1 MHGRRRRLPFSIL
14 SLVFLLPA
22 HMAGDEGAD
31 AARFGV
37 VVEEVAPGSGAHKAG
52 VQPGDVIVSWSRA
65 PAPPANPEAAEG
77 RIASPFDLA
86 GVEIEQVH
94 RGPVVLA
101 GRRGEEVMSWTLP
114 RLALGLTVRP
124 PLAPEL
130 LALYQGGKDLIGA
143 KKAAEGVARW
153 RAAAI
158 RAKDEGQGFV
168 GAWLLATAARALN
181 EAKSWTEAD
190 AAWEEAAREATAA
203 SRPDAAAQIL
213 WQRGTALY
221 NRREKGAEEHF
232 SRSLALGQARDPN
245 SLAVAR
251 DLHALAEA
259 VFDLRRDHSG
269 AVPHYE
275 RALEIRERLA
285 PDSIILADTLN
296 RLGFI
301 AYQRGDLR
309 AQEAYTRRALAIQER
324 LDPDGLGVARSLTTL
339 AILMRDR
346 GDPTAED
353 YDQRALGIRERLAP
367 DSLSVAAS
375 LNNLGVHAR
384 ARGDLAAAEDYHQR
398 ALAIKERLAP
408 GSAEVLMSLANLA
421 AIHYHRGDHAAAEQG
436 YRSAHR
442 ILERL
447 APDSLDVALVLRNL
461 GEVALDRG
469 DLVAAEENYRRAL
482 TINEKLAPGSST
494 VVSAL
499 DSIGKVAI
507 KRGDLDS
514 AEETLRRALSIAQ
527 SSALESEYT
536 ADAWRNLGHVARQR
550 GNLPTAEEHYHRALA
565 IVGRI
570 APQSAQEA
578 ETLHDLAVIHLRSD
592 RKEQA
597 AALLLR
603 ALDTLEALKARLG
616 GTEEARVGFAAKF
629 ATYYHEAVEVLIG
642 LERPAEA
649 LHVLERSRARSL
661 LALLAERDVL
671 FSADLPAELARER
684 RMADAD
690 YDRVQKKLA
699 DLDPARD
706 DAEIQ
711 KLVGR
716 LKELRQ
722 TQEDIASRIR
732 KASPRFAALQY
743 PEPLDLQRVRAT
755 LDPDTVFLAYSVG
768 AETTVL
774 FVVQPADVPGPGLR
788 TVLLP
793 IGEKALREK
802 VEAFRWGIQRP
813 EAGGKAALADQGAEL
828 YELLIRPAESEA
840 AASRRLLLGPD
851 GPLHS
856 LPFAAL
862 VRRDPPRARPGY
874 LVEWKPLHVVASATV
889 YAELKRARREA
900 PSTAGRLVAFGDPR
914 YPAPA
919 KQDKGATDPGLR
931 EVTRSFTLTPLP
943 FTRQEVA
950 RIARLFP
957 GRARAYL
964 GDEATEAHAKA
975 LDRDARYVHFACHGT
990 LDERFPLN
998 SALALSIPEAP
1009 AAGGDNGLLQAWEIF
1024 DKVRIDAELVT
1035 LSACDTALGKE
1046 MGGEGLLGLTRAF
1059 HYAGA
1064 RSVLATLWGVSDTST
1079 PRLMERFYSHLRA
1092 GKSRDEA
1099 LRAAQLDF
1107 IRGGADVAHPF
1118 RWAALQLSGDWR

>member
-22 HMAGDEGAD
+22 NMAGDEGAD

-37 VVEEVAPGSGAHKAG
+37 VVEEVAPGSGGHKAG

-94 RGPVVLA
+94 RGPVVLT
-101 GRRGEEVMSWTLP
+101 GRRGEVGKSWTLP
-114 RLALGLTVRP
+114 RLELGLTVRP
-124 PLAPEL
+124 PLGPGL
-130 LALYQGGKDLIGA
+130 LALYQAGKDLIGA
-143 KKAAEGVARW
+143 KKTAEGVARW
-153 RAAAI
+153 RAAAV
-158 RAKDEGQGFV
+158 RARDEGQGLV
-168 GAWLLATAARALN
+168 AAWLLAAAARALN

-190 AAWEEAAREATAA
+190 AAWEEGAREATAA
-203 SRPDAAAQIL
+203 SRPDATAQIL
-213 WQRGTALY
+213 WQRGWAL
-221 NRREKGAEEHF
+221 NGRRDGKGAEEHF
-232 SRSLALGQARDPN
+232 SRSLALDQARDPN

-251 DLHALAEA
+251 DLHALASA
-259 VFDLRRDHSG
+259 AFLRLDLSG
-269 AVPHYE
+269 AVAHYE
-275 RALEIRERLA
+275 LALEIRERLA
-285 PDSIILADTLN
+285 PDSIVLADTLN
-296 RLGFI
+296 RLGFM
-301 AYQRGDLR
+301 ASQRGDLP
-309 AQEAYTRRALAIQER
+309 AQETYTRRALAIRER
-324 LDPDGLGVARSLTTL
+324 LDPDGLGVAGSLTNL
-339 AILMRDR
+339 AHLMEDR
-346 GDPTAED
+346 GDLTAAGD
-353 YDQRALGIRERLAP
+353 YFRRVHTIYERLAP
-367 DSLSVAAS
+367 DSLRLASS
-375 LNNLGVHAR
+375 LNNLGIHAENH
-384 ARGDLAAAEDYHQR
+384 GDLAAAEDYQQR
-398 ALAIKERLAP
+398 ALAIKERLGP
-408 GSAEVLMSLANLA
+408 GSADVAGTLINLGNV
-421 AIHYHRGDHAAAEQG
+421 HSRRGDHAAAEQS
-436 YRSAHR
+436 YRRARR
-442 ILERL
+442 ILETL
-447 APDSLDVALVLRNL
+447 APESLEMGRVLNNVGNVALR
-461 GEVALDRG
+461 RG

-482 TINEKLAPGSST
+482 AIEEKQAPGS
-494 VVSAL
+494 L
-499 DSIGKVAI
+499 DVLNTLSNVGRVAI
-507 KRGDLDS
+507 RRGDLEL
-514 AEETLRRALSIAQ
+514 AEETLRRALSMAQ
-527 SSALESEYT
+527 SSALENRTT
-536 ADAWRNLGHVARQR
+536 AEIWRNLGDVATQR
-550 GNLPTAEEHYHRALA
+550 GNLPTAEEHYRRALA
-565 IVGRI
+565 IRGRI
-570 APQSAQEA
+570 APQSALEA
-578 ETLHDLAVIHLRSD
+578 ETLHDLAVVHLRSH

-597 AALLLR
+597 AAFLLR
-603 ALDTLEALKARLG
+603 ALDALESQKIKLG
-616 GTEEARVGFAAKF
+616 GTEEARVGFAARY

-671 FSADLPAELARER
+671 FSADLPPELAGER
-684 RMADAD
+684 RVADTD
-690 YDRVQKKLA
+690 YDRVQGKLA
-699 DLDPARD
+699 ALDPARD

-716 LKELRQ
+716 LKELRR

-755 LDPDTVFLAYSVG
+755 LDPGTVFLAYSVG

-788 TVLLP
+788 TVLLA

-802 VEAFRWGIQRP
+802 VEALRWGIQRP
-813 EAGGKAALADQGAEL
+813 EAGGMAALRDQGAEL
-828 YELLIRPAESEA
+828 YELLIRPAEPEV
-840 AASRRLLLGPD
+840 AASRRVLLGPD

-862 VRRDPPRARPGY
+862 VRKDPPRPGY

-889 YAELKRARREA
+889 YAELKRARREV

-919 KQDKGATDPGLR
+919 KQDKGATDPALR
-931 EVTRSFTLTPLP
+931 EATRSFTLTPLP
-943 FTRQEVA
+943 FTRQEVT

-957 GRARAYL
+957 GRAHTYL

-1009 AAGGDNGLLQAWEIF
+1009 GAGGDNGLLQAWEIF

-1079 PRLMERFYSHLRA
+1079 PRLMERFYTHLRA

-1099 LRAAQLDF
+1099 LRTAQLDF